1 MSDRNLDRDDAR
13 LTSALR
19 SGLATRDRSLP
30 PPRFTAVW
38 PGSSTTRRP
47 VLVWRPAFAAVA
59 TMVVVAGLS
68 WIWINRSG
76 APDSS
81 QFKARID
88 ASLARDL
95 SSPDYWRVPT
105 DELLAFAA
113 PPLSFELPSPTGF
126 HVSLEESL
134 L

>member
-1 MSDRNLDRDDAR
+1 
-13 LTSALR
+13 
-19 SGLATRDRSLP
+19 
-30 PPRFTAVW
+30 V
-38 PGSSTTRRP
+38 
-47 VLVWRPAFAAVA
+47 
-59 TMVVVAGLS
+59 VVVAGLS

-81 QFKARID
+81 QLEARVD

-113 PPLSFELPSPTGF
+113 PPLSVDLPSPTGF